1 LHVRSASNVC
11 ILSDTLSKKE
21 KEKLS
26 AGKQHLEGKKQ
37 LNAISTDLKAR
48 TGLGL
53 PHDFLK
59 LGSALDSDRYKA
71 ASRPG
76 I

>member
-11 ILSDTLSKKE
+11 ILSDTQLTKKKIE
-21 KEKLS
+21 CRETTF
-26 AGKQHLEGKKQ
+26 GGEKQ

-59 LGSALDSDRYKA
+59 LGSALDSDRFCA
-71 ASRPG
+71 ASRPD